1 MNTEKLAQKI
11 EAILFFK
18 GEPVT
23 IDKLLSILKVSREE
37 LAEAII
43 SLNSKL
49 ADRGIVLME
58 KENELALGTNPEFSD
73 LISDLQKEELN
84 KELSK
89 SSLET
94 LSIVLYKNGASR
106 ADIDYIRGVN
116 SSFILRALVI
126 RGLVEKI
133 VDKKD
138 SRRYIYK
145 PSFEL
150 LSYLGVKS
158 VEELPNYGELNI
170 SLEDAAKN
178 IEDELK
184 EEENIEK
191 SSEDKQ
197 EEEKEE
203 ENLEENI
210 ISGGEENLDS
220 ELVEQVLEDI
230 EKEIE
235 NGETE

>member
-1 MNTEKLAQKI
+1 MNKLEQKL

-18 GEPVT
+18 GEPVS
-23 IDKLLSILKVSREE
+23 IDKLISILKVSKEE
-37 LAEAII
+37 LVEAVV

-58 KENELALGTNPEFSD
+58 KENELTLGTSPEFSD

-89 SSLET
+89 ASLET
-94 LSIVLYKNGASR
+94 LSILLYKNGASR

-116 SSFILRALVI
+116 SSFTLRALSI
-126 RGLVEKI
+126 RGLVDKI
-133 VDKKD
+133 IDKKD

-158 VEELPNYGELNI
+158 VEELPDFNEVNGSIET
-170 SLEDAAKN
+170 AVKN
-178 IEDELK
+178 IEEELK
-184 EEENIEK
+184 EDVAEENKIEEK
-191 SSEDKQ
+191 KEAEKLEEKIEEQ
-197 EEEKEE
+197 IEEQVEEEIAKEI
-203 ENLEENI
+203 LEEIKN
-210 ISGGEENLDS
+210 E
-220 ELVEQVLEDI
+220 
-230 EKEIE
+230 
-235 NGETE
+235 ETE